1 MADWKFR
8 GPFVEEKICM
18 SHPSD
23 FLLPDGWVEMYML
36 QMPQLF
42 DPEKRVSS
50 QKLRKEYR
58 QGLLTLI
65 RSFCSLVGRIEVDS
79 QFHHKF
85 SGKHRPWELLVRR
98 NVDFLATCVL
108 NAFSW
113 NDSESHFEY
122 VQTLSIVQ
130 KVSREPHCYASIQS

>member
-42 DPEKRVSS
+42 DPERRVSS
-50 QKLRKEYR
+50 WKLRQEYR
-58 QGLLTLI
+58 KGLLTLI
-65 RSFCSLVGRIEVDS
+65 RSFCSLVGRIEVDP

-85 SGKHRPWELLVRR
+85 SGKRRPWELLVRR

-113 NDSESHFEY
+113 RDSESHFEY
-122 VQTLSIVQ
+122 VQTLSTVQ
-130 KVSREPHCYASIQS
+130 KVSREPCCYASIQS